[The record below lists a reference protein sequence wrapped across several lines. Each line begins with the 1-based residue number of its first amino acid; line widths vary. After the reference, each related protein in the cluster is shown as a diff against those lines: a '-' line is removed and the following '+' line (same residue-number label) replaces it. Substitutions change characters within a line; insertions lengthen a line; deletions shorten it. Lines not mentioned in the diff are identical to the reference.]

1 MHIDFLC
8 MVINYCYCKFKSGK
22 ISDIKDKNKGGW
34 GAGYNKRY
42 HIKRYL
48 EIAEKLQNDYE

>member
-1 MHIDFLC
+1 